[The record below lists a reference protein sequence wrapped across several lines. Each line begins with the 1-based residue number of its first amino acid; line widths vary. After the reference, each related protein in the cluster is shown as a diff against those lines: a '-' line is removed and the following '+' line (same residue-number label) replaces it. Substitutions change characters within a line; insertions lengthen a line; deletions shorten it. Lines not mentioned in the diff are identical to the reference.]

1 LEDAP
6 EVVTFQPTKSAVTGR
21 AIDIPRT
28 IGANKVSG
36 RQAATRFLSDV
47 MAAAMLAVGSDDLEI
62 VATAPVESFD
72 SYRDWPS
79 AR

>member
-1 LEDAP
+1 
-6 EVVTFQPTKSAVTGR
+6 
-21 AIDIPRT
+21 
-28 IGANKVSG
+28 
-36 RQAATRFLSDV
+36 